1 MGLGCGAAEGR
12 LAHAAEAAPVLVDS
26 DRVDAAAE
34 LALVLAAVG
43 AQLVQPLRQSDRA
56 VLVRVRV
63 RVGVGIRVRVRARVS
78 LGLG

>member
-1 MGLGCGAAEGR
+1 MGLGLGLGFGGAGGG
-12 LAHAAEAAPVLVDS
+12 LAHAAEAAAVLVDG

-56 VLVRVRV
+56 VLVRVTVRVRV
-63 RVGVGIRVRVRARVS
+63 RVGGQS
-78 LGLG
+78 